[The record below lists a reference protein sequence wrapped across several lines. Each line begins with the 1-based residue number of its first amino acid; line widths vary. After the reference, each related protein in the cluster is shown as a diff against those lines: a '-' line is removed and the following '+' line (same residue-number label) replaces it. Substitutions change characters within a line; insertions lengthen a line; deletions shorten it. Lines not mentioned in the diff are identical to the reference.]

1 MSTQLD
7 EKASISEEQ
16 KRFFNDQG
24 YLIGLPR
31 VFNEEDLVTFNAGFK
46 ELSKLLEPGESTK
59 EIREWHESSRFLY
72 DICVTPK
79 ILNYV
84 EDLLGSNFYFW
95 ASNFFAKPPRT
106 KDKVGWHQD
115 AYYWPL
121 SPHNTVT
128 VWIAFTDSNK
138 SNGAMQVIPTSHKSG
153 TIKHKRYSNAETDS
167 VLVLEL
173 EDRDFAEDEA
183 VFLELKAGEI
193 SIHDDRIV
201 HGSPDNPSDQWRIGL
216 TVRYSGTD
224 VKCDLSVNPYFKAFL
239 VRGVDAYKLNPEGTI
254 PSAQYGRLYRDHR
267 SIEESGQDDW
277 HTNREVSDPAG

>member
-1 MSTQLD
+1 MTTRVN
-7 EKASISEEQ
+7 EKPLLSEEQ
-16 KRFFNDQG
+16 KRFFNEQG

-31 VFNEEDLVTFNAGFK
+31 LFNDRDLTVFREGFT
-46 ELSKLLEPGESTK
+46 ELSKLLESGESTK

-72 DICVTPK
+72 DICVSPQ
-79 ILNYV
+79 ILDYV
-84 EDLLGSNFYFW
+84 EELLGPNFYFW
-95 ASNFFAKPPRT
+95 ASNFFAKPPRS
-106 KDKVGWHQD
+106 KEKVGWHQD

-121 SPHNTVT
+121 SPHNTIT

-153 TIKHKRYSNAETDS
+153 IIKHNRYSDAETDS
-167 VLVLEL
+167 VLGLEL
-173 EDRDFAEDEA
+173 EDKYFGADEA
-183 VFLELKAGEI
+183 VPLELKAGEI

-216 TVRYSGTD
+216 TVRYSGTN

-239 VRGVDAYKLNPEGTI
+239 VRGTDEHKLNPEGKI
-254 PSAQYGRLYRDHR
+254 PVDQYGRLYRDHR

-277 HTNREVSDPAG
+277 HSEEKKKA